1 MANHL
6 QKADAK
12 MISALTAKLLG
23 ADTVRLPELTQR
35 TKNTLCLVGDFRLL
49 EMMDGSKAII
59 FGLTNEKCRLIV
71 GDSIYIAIGDV
82 LSHYAQHWEYRHL
95 ISRLLAFAK

>member
-12 MISALTAKLLG
+12 MIARLNEKLIF
-23 ADTVRLPELTQR
+23 ADTVRLPQLLQR
-35 TKNTLCLVGDFRLL
+35 ARNTLCLVGDYRLL
-49 EMMDGSKAII
+49 EMDDGSKAII

-82 LSHYAQHWEYRHL
+82 LSHFAQHWEYRHL
-95 ISRLLAFAK
+95 IPRLLAFAK